1 MSQTSAI
8 ITVAQTVA
16 IVSTGFVSG
25 LIFTLSHIAVPAL
38 YHAPTTVM
46 LKQWATIYAIGK
58 ATAPTT
64 LVVAAAFSGYLAY
77 AVPSL
82 RYSYVGAAVLPC
94 MVVPWT
100 AIMMSS
106 TNDELAR
113 RLVAA
118 ENLKGGETTSEAAI
132 PKGQKTADLLA
143 KWQGL
148 NYVRGL
154 FPLAGA
160 VVGAW
165 TALS

>member
-8 ITVAQTVA
+8 ITAAQTVA

-25 LIFTLSHIAVPAL
+25 LIFALSHIAVPAL

-46 LKQWATIYAIGK
+46 LKQFATIYAIGK

-64 LVVAAAFSGYLAY
+64 LVAAATFSGYLAY
-77 AVPSL
+77 ALPSL
-82 RYSYVGAAVLPC
+82 RYSYVATAVLPC

-100 AIMMSS
+100 GIMMMSI
-106 TNDELAR
+106 NDELAR

-118 ENLKGGETTSEAAI
+118 ENLKGSETTSEAAM
-132 PKGQKTADLLA
+132 PKGQKTVDLLA

-148 NYVRGL
+148 NYVRAL

-160 VVGAW
+160 IVGVW
-165 TALS
+165 TAVS

>member
-1 MSQTSAI
+1 MPQTTTIVAVAQVAAI
-8 ITVAQTVA
+8 I
-16 IVSTGFVSG
+16 STGFVSG

-46 LKQWATIYAIGK
+46 LKQWATLYAIGK

-64 LVVAAAFSGYLAY
+64 LLAAAAFSGYLAY

-82 RYSYVGAAVLPC
+82 RWNYTAAAILPC

-113 RLVAA
+113 RLMAV
-118 ENLKGGETTSEAAI
+118 EDLKGSKTTSETSM
-132 PKGQKTADLLA
+132 PEGQKTADLLA
-143 KWQGL
+143 KWQSL
-148 NYVRGL
+148 NYVRAL
-154 FPLAGA
+154 FPLAGSA
-160 VVGAW
+160 VGAW
-165 TALS
+165 ATLS